1 MPPDMP
7 RDAIRRNVI
16 VMVDDDTDDLY
27 LAAEALDNI
36 KAPIDFHTL
45 TSGADLIDY
54 LSRHGRFAPPAA
66 APRPDL
72 VLLDLNMPMMDG
84 HTTLK
89 MLRNR
94 DDFRD
99 IPIVIFSTSTAP
111 TDIHKSYL
119 GGANTYIAK
128 PQSFDALCETMQRL
142 SEYWFDTAER
152 AHVTD

>member
-1 MPPDMP
+1 MPPDLTRNP
-7 RDAIRRNVI
+7 AHRNVI

-36 KAPIDFHTL
+36 DAPIDFHTL
-45 TSGADLIDY
+45 TSGTELIDY
-54 LSRHGRFAPPAA
+54 LNRQGRFATPAA

-89 MLRNR
+89 MLRER

-142 SEYWFDTAER
+142 SEYWFETAER
-152 AHVTD
+152 ARVTD

>member
-1 MPPDMP
+1 M
-7 RDAIRRNVI
+7 
-16 VMVDDDTDDLY
+16 
-27 LAAEALDNI
+27 
-36 KAPIDFHTL
+36 
-45 TSGADLIDY
+45 
-54 LSRHGRFAPPAA
+54 
-66 APRPDL
+66 
-72 VLLDLNMPMMDG
+72 LLDLNMPMMDG